1 VRGSVKP
8 RYIAPTVRKGFFLLA
23 LLAAS
28 LAAKQPLVVI
38 SVDGLDNRYLLD
50 AGPMGLKIPNLRRM
64 MREGQ
69 VSRGV
74 IGVVPTVTWPS
85 HTTIITGV
93 DPVVHG
99 ILGNQ
104 RPKSDGGDYYWSESL
119 IRTPTLLRAAHDAG
133 LKSATITWP
142 VTVDAPVD
150 WNLPEYFKRRRGGSM
165 DLRSIESKEKP
176 AGLVQEISAAYPSFA
191 QEWMDDRTRTL
202 ATIYLLQNKHP
213 DLLLMHLVDLDSEEH
228 DDAPFSREANAV
240 LERTDELI
248 GAILAALP
256 HGSALAVVSDHGF
269 ERVDTLVNLKAV
281 AAKQGVNV
289 IAYGGIALAQD
300 EAAAEFLRTLKKD
313 AAYGI
318 GREIPKDEVV
328 RFPSVLPLTAG
339 TVFESSAGF
348 MFTQNGGTFSKPS
361 EIGNHGHWPM
371 RYRAVYVLW
380 GPGISHETTREFS
393 MKQIAGKLA
402 SVLGISFA
410 P

>member
-1 VRGSVKP
+1 MR
-8 RYIAPTVRKGFFLLA
+8 AFLLA
-23 LLAAS
+23 FLAAS
-28 LAAKQPLVVI
+28 LGAKQPLVVI
-38 SVDGLDNRYLLD
+38 SVDGLDNRYLAD
-50 AGPMGLKIPNLRRM
+50 AGRLGLKIPNLRRM

-69 VSRGV
+69 FSRGV
-74 IGVVPTVTWPS
+74 VGVVPTVTWPS
-85 HTTIITGV
+85 HTTIITGA

-104 RPKSDGGDYYWSESL
+104 RPKSEGGDYYWSESL
-119 IRTPTLLRAAHDAG
+119 IRTPTLLRAAHAAG
-133 LKSATITWP
+133 LKTATITWP

-165 DLRSIESKEKP
+165 DLRSIESKETP
-176 AGLVQEISAAYPSFA
+176 SGLVREISAAHPSFA

-202 ATIYLLQNKHP
+202 AAIYLLQSKHP

-228 DDAPFSREANAV
+228 DDAPFSREANAI

-248 GAILAALP
+248 GSVLAALP
-256 HGSALAVVSDHGF
+256 QGSALAVVSDHGF

-289 IAYGGIALAQD
+289 IAYGGIAVAQD

-339 TVFESSAGF
+339 TVFESSEGF
-348 MFTQNGGTFSKPS
+348 MFTQNGETFSKPS

-380 GPGISHETTREFS
+380 GPGVPHEAMPDIS

-402 SVLGISFA
+402 NVLGISLA
-410 P
+410 D

>member
-1 VRGSVKP
+1 MR
-8 RYIAPTVRKGFFLLA
+8 AFLLA
-23 LLAAS
+23 FLAAS
-28 LAAKQPLVVI
+28 LGAKQPLVVI
-38 SVDGLDNRYLLD
+38 SVDGLDNRYLTD
-50 AGPMGLKIPNLRRM
+50 ASRMGLKIPNLRRM

-93 DPVVHG
+93 DPVIHG

-104 RPKSDGGDYYWSESL
+104 RPKSEGGDYYWSESL
-119 IRTPTLLRAAHDAG
+119 IRTPTLLRAAHGAG
-133 LKSATITWP
+133 LKTAAITWP

-165 DLRSIESKEKP
+165 DLRSIESKETP
-176 AGLVQEISAAYPSFA
+176 SGLVQEISAAHPSFA
-191 QEWMDDRTRTL
+191 QEWMDDRTRTV
-202 ATIYLLQNKHP
+202 AAIYLLQSKHP
-213 DLLLMHLVDLDSEEH
+213 DLLLIHLVDLDSEEH
-228 DDAPFSREANAV
+228 DDAPFSREANAI

-248 GAILAALP
+248 GSILAALP
-256 HGSALAVVSDHGF
+256 QGSALALVSDHGF
-269 ERVDTLVNLKAV
+269 ERVGTLVNLKAV

-289 IAYGGIALAQD
+289 IAYGGIAVAQD
-300 EAAAEFLRTLKKD
+300 EAAAGFLRTLKKD

-318 GREIPKDEVV
+318 GREIPRDEVV
-328 RFPSVLPLTAG
+328 RFPSALPLTAG
-339 TVFESSAGF
+339 AVFESSEGF
-348 MFTQNGGTFSKPS
+348 MFTQNGETFSKPS

-380 GPGISHETTREFS
+380 GPGIPHEAMPEIS

-402 SVLGISFA
+402 NVLGISLA
-410 P
+410 PH

>member
-1 VRGSVKP
+1 MR
-8 RYIAPTVRKGFFLLA
+8 AFLLA

-28 LAAKQPLVVI
+28 LGAKQPLVVI
-38 SVDGLDNRYLLD
+38 SVDGLDNRYLAD
-50 AGPMGLKIPNLRRM
+50 AGRTRLKIPNLRLM

-69 VSRGV
+69 FSRGV

-85 HTTIITGV
+85 HTTLITGV

-104 RPKSDGGDYYWSESL
+104 RPKSEGGDYYWSESL
-119 IRTPTLLRAAHDAG
+119 IRTPTLLRAAHAAG
-133 LKSATITWP
+133 LKTATITWP

-176 AGLVQEISAAYPSFA
+176 AGLVQEISAAHPSFA

-202 ATIYLLQNKHP
+202 AAIYLLQSKHP

-228 DDAPFSREANAV
+228 DDAPFSREANAI

-248 GAILAALP
+248 GSVLAALP
-256 HGSALAVVSDHGF
+256 QGSTLAVVSDHGF

-281 AAKQGVNV
+281 AAKQGMNV
-289 IAYGGIALAQD
+289 VGYGGIAVAQD

-318 GREIPKDEVV
+318 GREIPREEVV
-328 RFPSVLPLTAG
+328 QFPSVLPLTAG
-339 TVFESSAGF
+339 TVFESSEGF
-348 MFTQNGGTFSKPS
+348 MFTQNGETFSKPS
-361 EIGNHGHWPM
+361 EIGNHGHWPT

-380 GPGISHETTREFS
+380 GPGIPHEVMPDIS

-402 SVLGISFA
+402 NVLGISLA
-410 P
+410 H